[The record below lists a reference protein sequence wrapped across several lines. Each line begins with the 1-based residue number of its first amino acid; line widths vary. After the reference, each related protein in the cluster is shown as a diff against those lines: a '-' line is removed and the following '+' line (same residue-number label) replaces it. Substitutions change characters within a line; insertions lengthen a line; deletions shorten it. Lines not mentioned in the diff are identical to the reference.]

1 MARTLLCEIVTP
13 ERITYTNEVEMLVVP
28 ALDGELGVLPL
39 HAPLVA
45 ALKAGEVRVK
55 IGDETEWFAISG
67 GYLQVNMD
75 KAIILADDAVP
86 SSQIDLERVKQA
98 EALVR
103 EQLAGL
109 REKDAAAEDRD
120 RLQADLAWAETQLKV
135 GAHGK

>member
-13 ERITYTNEVEMLVVP
+13 ERITYTNEVEMVVVP
-28 ALDGELGVLPL
+28 SLDGELGVLPL

-55 IGDETEWFAISG
+55 IGDDTDWFAISG

-75 KAIILADDAVP
+75 RAIILADDAVS

-98 EALVR
+98 ESLIR

-109 REKDAAAEDRD
+109 KEKDAAAEERD
-120 RLQADLAWAETQLKV
+120 RLAADLAWAETQIKV
-135 GAHGK
+135 GAHAK